1 MSFFTILFFLLC
13 LRFTTYTYKHEHSH
27 KSPHFPPNPFNLFT
41 DISHFESF
49 HLFPSSCL
57 SVSPHL
63 LLFINSSIRF
73 RPRSSYPP
81 SLFPSLSHGTLILLL
96 LAGDVELNPGP
107 SPLNFTHLNIR
118 SIRSFQKSSSLH
130 NYLADHPTDILSLN
144 ETWLQPT
151 DSDNFVSSLAP
162 PGYSIL
168 HSPRLTGQGGGLAL
182 IFRSFLKFKLF
193 RSRNLSPPESFELMA
208 TKLSTGNKETIFLNI
223 YRPPSSKISTFLDE
237 FQNLLEIFVPSPS
250 ELIISGDFNIHADS
264 DQTTSHK
271 FSGILDNFHLTQ
283 HINFPTHDDGHT
295 LDLLITRSSSTV
307 ITHLSQHESY
317 QSDHKSFTFK
327 FFPHIRPTTERTT
340 IQYRS
345 YNTIDVDNF
354 KSDIL
359 ASPLYTK
366 PASNASDLADQF
378 SSTLRSILDIHAPI
392 KTKTV
397 VQRPHTPWINPEI
410 LQAKRERSRLERCWR
425 RWKSPFDRMKF
436 RAQCNSVRSLISKAK
451 SSFLSNLVTESS
463 ANPRTLWKTLNT
475 ILHRNP
481 SNSLPESPDASSLA
495 NTFLDFFK
503 DKIDRIRT
511 KFLPSHSPDP
521 FLFPPAPP
529 PKLINFIPAT
539 LTEIHK
545 LISASE
551 SKQCPLDSIPTF
563 LLKLCFNE
571 LGPIITNLVNLSLS
585 EGIFPSS
592 FKQALVQPLLKKPSL
607 STDDLNNFRPISNL
621 NFISKILEKV
631 VASRIQSHLSSNSL
645 SSSFQSAYRI
655 FHSTETT
662 LLKIHNDLILAMDRG
677 EVTSLILL
685 DLSAAFD
692 TVDHS
697 ILLTRLQNW
706 FGLDG
711 LSLDWFSS
719 YLSLRSQAVSIND
732 STSAFSTLSCG
743 VPQGS
748 VLGPLLF
755 TLYTTPLGSVIS
767 KNSLKYHLYA
777 DDTQLYISFTPTNSA
792 LSLETL
798 TTTFNDILSWMN
810 LNKLLLNP
818 SKTEFL
824 LIGTKQQRLKFSD
837 LTNLSLSNDIIPVSS
852 SARNLGFI
860 FDSDMSFSDQINSV
874 SKSCHFHIRDIRRI
888 RHLLPLSTATA
899 LANSLVSSKLDYCNS
914 LYSGI
919 SQTNLNKLQRIQNSL
934 ARVITNTSKY
944 QHITPTLKKLHWL
957 PIKQRIDYK
966 ICLLTY

>member
-1 MSFFTILFFLLC
+1 M
-13 LRFTTYTYKHEHSH
+13 
-27 KSPHFPPNPFNLFT
+27 
-41 DISHFESF
+41 
-49 HLFPSSCL
+49 
-57 SVSPHL
+57 
-63 LLFINSSIRF
+63 
-73 RPRSSYPP
+73 
-81 SLFPSLSHGTLILLL
+81 
-96 LAGDVELNPGP
+96 
-107 SPLNFTHLNIR
+107 
-118 SIRSFQKSSSLH
+118 
-130 NYLADHPTDILSLN
+130 
-144 ETWLQPT
+144 
-151 DSDNFVSSLAP
+151 
-162 PGYSIL
+162 
-168 HSPRLTGQGGGLAL
+168 
-182 IFRSFLKFKLF
+182 
-193 RSRNLSPPESFELMA
+193 
-208 TKLSTGNKETIFLNI
+208 
-223 YRPPSSKISTFLDE
+223 
-237 FQNLLEIFVPSPS
+237 
-250 ELIISGDFNIHADS
+250 
-264 DQTTSHK
+264 
-271 FSGILDNFHLTQ
+271 
-283 HINFPTHDDGHT
+283 
-295 LDLLITRSSSTV
+295 
-307 ITHLSQHESY
+307 
-317 QSDHKSFTFK
+317 
-327 FFPHIRPTTERTT
+327 
-340 IQYRS
+340 
-345 YNTIDVDNF
+345 
-354 KSDIL
+354 
-359 ASPLYTK
+359 
-366 PASNASDLADQF
+366 
-378 SSTLRSILDIHAPI
+378 
-392 KTKTV
+392 
-397 VQRPHTPWINPEI
+397 
-410 LQAKRERSRLERCWR
+410 
-425 RWKSPFDRMKF
+425 
-436 RAQCNSVRSLISKAK
+436 
-451 SSFLSNLVTESS
+451 
-463 ANPRTLWKTLNT
+463 
-475 ILHRNP
+475 
-481 SNSLPESPDASSLA
+481 
-495 NTFLDFFK
+495 
-503 DKIDRIRT
+503 
-511 KFLPSHSPDP
+511 
-521 FLFPPAPP
+521 
-529 PKLINFIPAT
+529 INFIPGT
-539 LTEIHK
+539 LTEIYK

-621 NFISKILEKV
+621 IFISKILEKV

-732 STSAFSTLSCG
+732 SISAFSTLSCG

-755 TLYTTPLGSVIS
+755 TLYTTPLGSVFS

-899 LANSLVSSKLDYCNS
+899 LANSLVSSKLDYYNS
-914 LYSGI
+914 LHSGI
-919 SQTNLNKLQRIQNSL
+919 SQTNLNNFNTFKIHWHVSLPILQNI
-934 ARVITNTSKY
+934 NTSHQHSKNYIGFLSNKESITKSVFSHTKHLQINNLHIFTIVFHFRHILFLHDLLIHLFFPFHMSDHHLEKGLSLSSVHVSGIHFLLIPETRLLY
-944 QHITPTLKKLHWL
+944 QYFVPGSKPTSSKLLSL
-957 PIKQRIDYK
+957 PRLFPISLD
-966 ICLLTY
+966 CLPGFWFLLFSFYALSNDT